1 MIHRAFPVVL
11 VSAALALTAA
21 CGSSESASTTTKA
34 ATTTTTKAPKCGE
47 GVTKAPALPAAI
59 SEKPAITVTKKDATA
74 TKLVTEDLVVGTGA
88 EVKAGDCLM
97 ANYVGVLAADGTQFD
112 ASWDKKTPF
121 EFEVGAGNVIPGW
134 DQGIP
139 GMKVG
144 GRRRLTIPAD
154 LAYGAQG
161 SPPKIPPNSNLVF
174 VVDAI
179 KVGGPCPVGQ
189 VPLPQPLPEG
199 ISQKPEVS
207 VDPQDASATEVE
219 VTDLVVGTGPE
230 VKAGDCLTT
239 NYVRALAS
247 DPSKT
252 DSSWDRNEGLRFQV
266 GTGAVI
272 KGWEQGLEG
281 MRVGGRRELVV
292 PAALAYGS
300 EGSPPDIPPDAN
312 LVFVVDAVAVQ

>member
-1 MIHRAFPVVL
+1 MNSRALAAVL
-11 VSAALALTAA
+11 VGAALVLTSA
-21 CGSSESASTTTKA
+21 CGSSESAATSTTA
-34 ATTTTTKAPKCGE
+34 APTTTTKPPKCGE
-47 GVTKAPALPAAI
+47 GVTKAPAPPPEIA
-59 SEKPAITVTKKDATA
+59 EKPAVTVTKKDATA
-74 TKLVTEDLVVGTGA
+74 TKLATEDLVVGTGA
-88 EVKAGDCLM
+88 EVKAGDCLA

-144 GRRRLTIPAD
+144 GRRRLTIPAA

-174 VVDAI
+174 VVDAL

-199 ISQKPEVS
+199 ITEKPEIT
-207 VDPQDASATEVE
+207 VDPQDASATEIKSS
-219 VTDLVVGTGPE
+219 DLVVGTGTAI
-230 VKAGDCLTT
+230 KAGDCLTT

-252 DSSWDRNEGLRFQV
+252 DSSWDRGEGLRFQV

-281 MRVGGRRELVV
+281 MRIGGRRELVV
-292 PAALAYGS
+292 PAALAYGQQ
-300 EGSPPDIPPDAN
+300 GSPPDIPPDTN